1 MTSSVPMPSSSSKTP
16 SSSSKPSSSPPEL
29 TSLIRVASLP
39 LIAWTIQQV
48 SGTLEQNRFTS
59 SPYATAKG
67 LSTSAYKY
75 TEPLQLRFA
84 PAINVVDGYA
94 NKACDVVESRFPSIK
109 TQPEEV
115 ASYVH
120 QRRQSTVDFIEHTRA
135 EANKTLDER
144 VKAPAFTIVCHVDKR
159 LTPIVDYLENTAST
173 RLHTSTAPAD
183 TQYQYERV
191 YILSKNVTGQLYEYS
206 NQNVLV
212 QRAIQTG
219 DSITTLAS
227 SANSHITAL
236 ASSANSQIHTL
247 ISQLQQVQTSVT
259 DTTATAY
266 HELGECI
273 GAMRDI
279 VNTPNSTLTL
289 NEKVLR
295 MADEINFRMRPLLNR
310 MPGARTSTPATSN
323 GNANGNVNGHAQ

>member
-1 MTSSVPMPSSSSKTP
+1 MTSSVPMPSKSSQ
-16 SSSSKPSSSPPEL
+16 SPPEL
-29 TSLIRVASLP
+29 TAFTRVASLP
-39 LIAWTIQQV
+39 LFAWTINQV
-48 SGTLEQNRFTS
+48 SCTLEKNRFTS

-67 LSTSAYKY
+67 LTSSAYKY

-84 PAINVVDGYA
+84 PAISMVDEYA
-94 NKACDVVESRFPSIK
+94 NKACDVVENRFPVIK

-120 QRRQSTVDFIEHTRA
+120 QRKQSTVEFIEHTRLG
-135 EANKTLDER
+135 ANKTLDER
-144 VKAPAFTIVCHVDKR
+144 VKAPVFTMACEVDKR
-159 LTPIVDYLENTAST
+159 LTPIVNYLESTAST
-173 RLHTSTAPAD
+173 RLHTCTAPAD

-247 ISQLQQVQTSVT
+247 IAQLQQVQTSVQVSVT
-259 DTTATAY
+259 DTTTTAY
-266 HELGECI
+266 NELGECI
-273 GAMRDI
+273 GSMRDI
-279 VNTPNSTLTL
+279 VNTPTLTL
-289 NEKVLR
+289 NEKVVR
-295 MADEINFRMRPLLNR
+295 MADEINFRTRPLLNR
-310 MPGARTSTPATSN
+310 LLGTRASSTS
-323 GNANGNVNGHAQ
+323 NANGNGHAQ